1 MPALD
6 GKSVIVTG
14 AGSGIG
20 RASALALG
28 AAGASVVVADIDAA
42 GGEET
47 VSLLTNGGA
56 PASFVKTD
64 VTDAGDVE
72 RMVEHALATYG
83 RLDAA
88 HNNAGILG
96 GNSVLTEVD
105 DGEWRRVIELNLTSV
120 YLCMKHEILAM
131 LAAGSPGA
139 IVNTASFSG
148 LVGVPFA
155 SAYVASKHG
164 VVGLTK
170 AAAIEYGRKG
180 IRVNAVC
187 PGTVRTEMMQQRL
200 AASPKMEDALRNVS
214 PMRRLAEANE
224 VGDAV
229 VWLCSDAASFVN
241 GHALPVDGG
250 AVAQ

>member
-28 AAGASVVVADIDAA
+28 AAGALVVVADIDAA

-47 VSLLTNGGA
+47 VSLLTDGGA

-72 RMVEHALATYG
+72 RMVEHAVATYG

-131 LAAGSPGA
+131 LAGDDRGRRAMADQQHLCRHCATAPPSTGSAWPFTNDA
-139 IVNTASFSG
+139 ASEHSQTTASPTS
-148 LVGVPFA
+148 FA
-155 SAYVASKHG
+155 SASLRIGETLRRASSIF
-164 VVGLTK
+164 GLAARRCCIISVRTVPGQTAFTRMPLRPYSM
-170 AAAIEYGRKG
+170 AAA
-180 IRVNAVC
+180 
-187 PGTVRTEMMQQRL
+187 L
-200 AASPKMEDALRNVS
+200 VS
-214 PMRRLAEANE
+214 PTTPCF
-224 VGDAV
+224 DAT
-229 VWLCSDAASFVN
+229 
-241 GHALPVDGG
+241 
-250 AVAQ
+250 